1 MQGRKKTGICHHSLN
16 AERVTVV
23 RRQKATWE
31 DVLEKILH
39 KEGTE
44 VLQDLLHR
52 LSKNGV
58 LTISIFSPHYTSGA
72 AVFLNDYFDTEK
84 SLNKDIS
91 KLKNIQYQVAY
102 YPPTSENFNLKHCN
116 K

>member
-16 AERVTVV
+16 AEQVTVL

-44 VLQDLLHR
+44 VL
-52 LSKNGV
+52 
-58 LTISIFSPHYTSGA
+58 
-72 AVFLNDYFDTEK
+72 
-84 SLNKDIS
+84 
-91 KLKNIQYQVAY
+91 
-102 YPPTSENFNLKHCN
+102 
-116 K
+116 